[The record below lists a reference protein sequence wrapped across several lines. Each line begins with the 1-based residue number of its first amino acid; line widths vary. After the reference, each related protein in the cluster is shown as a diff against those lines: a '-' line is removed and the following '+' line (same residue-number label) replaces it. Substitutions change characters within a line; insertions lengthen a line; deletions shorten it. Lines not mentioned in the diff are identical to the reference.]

1 MAELNSYRPGSTI
14 QSNPAGGLRMNIYDQ
29 MLEERDALQQELSLP
44 SPIQVSADEYRFLS
58 TSLAGLEGKQRD
70 EMKYRLGSAMAF
82 SRNLGITVE
91 QAYAALPA
99 LTKAQLDIE
108 YKPDSTTFRS
118 LQDSLAIGV
127 ISAGLTDKYNQ
138 YKDAYLRGD
147 DVSAIDAEIQRLN
160 GEIETRQDNAPRW
173 ITTKML
179 QMSLQN
185 IPFMAD
191 VFMEGAES
199 YMRAASIGQG
209 MALAAGLV
217 GGPATL
223 ATAEVGTQIVSI
235 AAAIST
241 IARVWTTKE
250 WTAGEQFYELVNQ
263 GADPTAAAAMSEFSG
278 WMQGLI
284 EESGGPLTSLNKA
297 LGMANKTP
305 REFASKLSAYLF
317 LKGKTCRF
325 IRDIG
330 RSGVDVA
337 AEGFEEVQQQF
348 VDDVTDAITY
358 TLSDME
364 IPEGNWTTPEEYA
377 EAFAGGVGVA
387 AVLGVAP
394 SIITSRIEG
403 RQAQTINALAQS
415 GLSEGQFTAVAKS
428 VLPEDITE
436 HASEEDIN
444 GLLHTVYEN
453 NKDKRDKSVLNR
465 EGIRTRVQETDKNPE
480 DVNQET
486 AEPTPSIDDEPMRLP
501 SGIYRING
509 MDEREAEH
517 VPSGGTRLKATVT
530 DPSGKLVYADITY
543 IRKGNNID
551 IQGIDITEGEHLQTE
566 GFRDDILRQFASMYP
581 DYNVTFSN
589 PRFSAES
596 DSLSRVIASNPRGQQ
611 YGLNFGLDFSEEDR
625 AGVRER
631 IKLFNF
637 GGEQK
642 SAAVRL
648 IQMLGAAEGKT
659 GVEFFDSRFQGTIT
673 EEEFA
678 RLFPEEY
685 AKAQAGGGMNAA
697 YIPSSRVPDS
707 LRSASDMGNSVR
719 GILVA
724 GRNANPTSFEHEVIH
739 ALMQDKEKQD
749 SFSDIF
755 AKEINGQK
763 KFWDFVH
770 KSDLYKDSGVKE
782 NFDYIEAHPE
792 LFQKGAQWGAR
803 QHEFVARLEE
813 MYRLSG
819 QSTRP
824 ELRGFFQRLTDF
836 FRRIYD
842 ALKQEGALSDEIV
855 AYFDS
860 FFGTPEDLQKNRGD
874 SMLMQEGTS
883 NDVVYASTNAEAK
896 EILKAHI
903 GENIVNSSDGTIARY
918 GTNGLNK
925 LISNA
930 AKSKSVANGFTAV
943 EHLTAVAN
951 TPLLFRE
958 SRLLLER
965 PDNEGHPDLIIRYYG
980 ANVAFDGNG
989 KHGIAQILVK
999 INTNHP
1005 NTIYTME
1012 LVGLTKESRPIDG
1025 SIDSDG
1031 SRRPDHIA
1039 SKGGR
1044 PGNRPFHTDDS
1055 ISILPSTSS
1064 SGNKD
1069 ELHVDTL
1076 PDTSLQ
1082 DADASMREA
1091 SQGASAIIL
1100 PSSPRS
1106 DNVDIDAILRQEPI
1120 SAAEFDEFRRRLLS
1134 DPDNFD
1140 ADGNPLAP
1148 NGERSNLTLEQWI
1161 TVRTPE
1167 FKAWFGDW
1175 ELDPENAS
1183 KVVDENGEPRVVY
1196 HGTGARFSEFSY
1208 DELGS
1213 REGSFFFAQ
1222 NIEDAQGYSSGIIMP
1237 VFLNLRNPIS
1247 FDDIPAEVFD
1257 ATENKAEMV
1266 EWSKQNGYDG
1276 WMTDMDDGWG
1286 ELSAFY
1292 PNQIKSAT
1300 RNNGQFDAENPDIYF
1315 QLSDDMRAS
1324 YKKIAFADAIDE
1336 ITAHPQDHTIA
1347 GEKFQHGKPASSKA
1361 SKALFRS
1368 IAPRGVFTNRETDI
1382 KADFGRT
1389 YIDEI
1394 SGHDWSNE
1402 AHLASIMAVPR
1413 IYENALHVG
1422 KFKDGENRLFDYFFS
1437 IFDYDGTSY
1446 LVRSAVREGRG
1457 NEFYYDH
1464 KLSELSKIKDW
1475 ASSGFRLSTPGL
1487 DSSNPSIIEDTRLQ
1501 RFLQGDISDKTELVS
1516 SPFIARSS
1524 MIKSADKNSGAF
1536 SPESNDIY
1544 YQLSPE
1550 YVRENMDYETKMP
1563 TDEAFFDAVRNTPSA
1578 SIVDDG
1584 IIVDIERWQKPEQ
1597 DNEASVRTGVFY
1609 LPRGASQSRY
1619 YRGGTGFYGGAVH
1632 FTGETLLKAPLAV
1645 KGATGG
1651 NVPLKA
1657 YEALFGKEAAKKL
1670 EEDCESIM
1678 RPYQRSAK
1686 ANRAMDVY
1694 YEYLPDADNDYMDF
1708 SLLEINSREG
1718 NQLRYAVQENIIAH
1732 AVREA
1737 GYDSVI
1743 GYNRGKLTEIFDVR
1757 EGNYPSELSSD
1768 PWATY
1773 IPNDPEKILFQTP
1786 SEQQA
1791 EAKAKLERLLSASD
1805 DEVLREIGRG
1815 REFVFNT
1822 DVEEALTDIRSIVS
1836 VSKDYDE
1843 FVGFM
1848 EAVRDGSS
1856 LDAATRRRLRRALRK
1871 RLAGERA
1878 EVTVPPEAILNDTGD
1893 YIDTYQMLRTEQESS
1908 EDLSA
1913 PVSND
1918 IQGVLGAD
1926 ERENAITGDGDE
1938 NGEVEDT
1945 ALRRAMETGEEKRE
1959 DGETERVIRESDET
1973 IRRIDE
1979 EQAELESQ
1987 LAEAED
1993 ELSAE
1998 DRKAARQEAVIEN
2011 LIRQSD
2017 AKDAVRGF
2025 PQGHGDDPA
2034 RIINRREYIR
2044 MWKEF
2049 LHQKDRDYIKFWTD
2063 YVKTL
2068 EKEERDAIKAGRK
2081 RSEEEYVQWW
2091 DEIIRRQDEKY
2102 YRNAAREAKR
2112 IREAYISWWK
2122 KKLDQEAARTSR
2134 REAVERTKAKYKA
2147 IIKKMEENQRAKDK
2161 ARRERQQA
2169 LRIKRYKESL
2179 ASRIMRKVSA
2189 NTELSFAEKIY
2200 AIQALMTEDD
2210 RQNLIIGGER
2220 WSVELLREMFRD
2232 TPNDPMFSALR
2243 PGMLDILT
2251 KKRPSDFTVEELE
2264 NLLDAV
2270 NELRREGLRAWQ
2282 AVVDARAAANK
2293 AIVRNLMNTLAHSSH
2308 YDENEPMPGSEDERR
2323 RLNRP
2328 WTTFIDITANIVNM
2342 ERIAQILDNG
2352 KPDGPFHQILI
2363 EEARRAQ
2370 DAEERAVNR
2379 RLQGLMNTMKE
2390 NKVKPSDLMRGYIIQ
2405 LDNNKEVVYSFD
2417 KLVHI
2422 YYGSQNEKNRQAIAY
2437 GEFVS
2442 SKEKDDFRREAEER
2456 YKGDPDAPSRIR
2468 DIDGRPSRWTIGD
2481 QRRAYVRDRVIALG
2495 DSRFANIMP
2504 QIRTIIAENPG
2515 FMAVYDYIMADL
2527 GGESFGNVQ
2536 KVLREEFN
2544 LDISKEDFYIPI
2556 IRLETDQTYAE
2567 KRKEEAMIARTIATE
2582 ASSYVT
2588 GMRVGFD
2595 KGFTNTRQEITPEKQ
2610 KPIKM
2615 GLLAV
2620 YIDHVRSEEHLVHS
2634 LAYSRKLDAVFNNQ
2648 SLRNRIRFTYGSGM
2662 LKAIDS
2668 YRIEI
2673 RNPAAL
2679 AHRESFDRVTRFLR
2693 GNVYSSYLGFRPRN
2707 MLMQAVTSPL
2717 PFLAEGVTPAEYM
2730 AQLFRY
2736 MSSYGETWD
2745 MITELSPMMAGRS
2758 FDLGASLLAD
2768 ERLATK
2774 LNDMPEAARRLRE
2787 FTEFFQKLSLEPL
2800 NHIDRAAVSAGWLA
2814 IYEKEMK
2821 KNGGDKE
2828 ASARAADAAVLRS
2841 QPVQRRT
2848 EMSPLFRSDNEW
2860 LRFFT
2865 QFTSSL
2871 NVVFQ
2876 HSVVDTYF
2884 DLKNHQWGKAMARI
2898 GSYALAGALLFLI
2911 DGKLRDDDDD
2921 DGEEEFQWRRL
2932 IYSFFSQ
2939 QVDSI
2944 PIIADGVE
2952 SIVYPIVTGD
2962 KARLFFGSDFPPLDR
2977 LSRAVSNATDG
2988 EWLDAFAQALTAIGI
3003 TTGIPTLAIEDF
3015 WDAFVSITQ
3024 GEAPESLWR

>member
-1 MAELNSYRPGSTI
+1 MAELNAYRPGMTI
-14 QSNPAGGLRMNIYDQ
+14 QSNPTGGLRSDRYDRI
-29 MLEERDALQQELSLP
+29 LEERDALQQELSLP

-91 QAYAALPA
+91 QAYASLPA

-108 YKPDSTTFRS
+108 YKPDATTFRS

-127 ISAGLTDKYNQ
+127 ISWDLKDRYNQ

-160 GEIETRQDNAPRW
+160 GEIEKRQDSAPRW

-179 QMSLQN
+179 QMSLRN
-185 IPFMAD
+185 APYMLDAFR
-191 VFMEGAES
+191 EGAES
-199 YMRAASIGQG
+199 YMLAASIGQG
-209 MALAAGLV
+209 MALSAGLV

-223 ATAEVGTQIVSI
+223 ATAEVGVQIVSI

-263 GADPTAAAAMSEFSG
+263 GADPGTAAVMSELSG
-278 WMQGLI
+278 WVQGLI

-317 LKGKTCRF
+317 LKGKTGRF

-330 RSGVDVA
+330 RFGVDVA

-387 AVLGVAP
+387 AILGVAP
-394 SIITSRIEG
+394 SVITSRIEG
-403 RQAQTINALAQS
+403 RQAQAINALAQS
-415 GLSEGQFTAVAKS
+415 GLSEGQFTAIAKS
-428 VLPEDITE
+428 VLPEDISQ

-465 EGIRTRVQETDKNPE
+465 EGVRTRVQETDKNPE

-486 AEPTPSIDDEPMRLP
+486 AEPTPSIDDEPVRLP
-501 SGIYRING
+501 SGIYRMNAENG
-509 MDEREAEH
+509 AGEH
-517 VPSGGTRLKATVT
+517 VPSGGTRLTTTVT
-530 DPSGKLVYADITY
+530 DPSGKLTYADITY

-551 IQGIDITEGEHLQTE
+551 IQSIDITEGEHLQTD

-659 GVEFFDSRFQGTIT
+659 GVEFFDLRFQGTIT

-724 GRNANPTSFEHEVIH
+724 GRSANPTSFEHEVIH

-749 SFSDIF
+749 SFSDLF
-755 AKEINGQK
+755 SKEMNGK
-763 KFWDFVH
+763 KAFWDFVH

-782 NFDYIEAHPE
+782 NFDYIESHPE

-855 AYFDS
+855 SYFDS
-860 FFGTPEDLQKNRGD
+860 FFGTPEDLQARRQQ
-874 SMLMQEGTS
+874 SGTT
-883 NDVVYASTNAEAK
+883 AQQ
-896 EILKAHI
+896 
-903 GENIVNSSDGTIARY
+903 NI
-918 GTNGLNK
+918 
-925 LISNA
+925 
-930 AKSKSVANGFTAV
+930 
-943 EHLTAVAN
+943 
-951 TPLLFRE
+951 
-958 SRLLLER
+958 
-965 PDNEGHPDLIIRYYG
+965 NE
-980 ANVAFDGNG
+980 
-989 KHGIAQILVK
+989 
-999 INTNHP
+999 
-1005 NTIYTME
+1005 
-1012 LVGLTKESRPIDG
+1012 
-1025 SIDSDG
+1025 
-1031 SRRPDHIA
+1031 
-1039 SKGGR
+1039 
-1044 PGNRPFHTDDS
+1044 
-1055 ISILPSTSS
+1055 
-1064 SGNKD
+1064 
-1069 ELHVDTL
+1069 
-1076 PDTSLQ
+1076 
-1082 DADASMREA
+1082 
-1091 SQGASAIIL
+1091 
-1100 PSSPRS
+1100 
-1106 DNVDIDAILRQEPI
+1106 ILRQEPI

-1148 NGERSNLTLEQWI
+1148 NGNVSNLTLEQWI

-1183 KVVDENGEPRVVY
+1183 KVVDENGEPRVMY
-1196 HGTGARFSEFSY
+1196 HGSDADFSEFDRTFAGNTANSAKIGFWFTT
-1208 DELGS
+1208 DEGFAE
-1213 REGSFFFAQ
+1213 RFAQ
-1222 NIEDAQGYSSGIIMP
+1222 EILFTAEPIIYS
-1237 VFLNLRNPIS
+1237 VFLNMRKPQVYNATPSGTFSLFKEYERRIREADSRINEAERNGIPDEEIRALIDERDSLQREVESYTGMDAYDVFKSDIEKAGGNDRYIQRLRE
-1247 FDDIPAEVFD
+1247 D
-1257 ATENKAEMV
+1257 
-1266 EWSKQNGYDG
+1266 GYDG
-1276 WMTDMDDGWG
+1276 VLIRQTLYDSDIAEGQANDQYVV
-1286 ELSAFY
+1286 LD

-1300 RNNGQFDAENPDIYF
+1300 R
-1315 QLSDDMRAS
+1315 
-1324 YKKIAFADAIDE
+1324 
-1336 ITAHPQDHTIA
+1336 
-1347 GEKFQHGKPASSKA
+1347 
-1361 SKALFRS
+1361 
-1368 IAPRGVFTNRETDI
+1368 
-1382 KADFGRT
+1382 
-1389 YIDEI
+1389 
-1394 SGHDWSNE
+1394 
-1402 AHLASIMAVPR
+1402 
-1413 IYENALHVG
+1413 
-1422 KFKDGENRLFDYFFS
+1422 
-1437 IFDYDGTSY
+1437 
-1446 LVRSAVREGRG
+1446 
-1457 NEFYYDH
+1457 
-1464 KLSELSKIKDW
+1464 
-1475 ASSGFRLSTPGL
+1475 
-1487 DSSNPSIIEDTRLQ
+1487 
-1501 RFLQGDISDKTELVS
+1501 
-1516 SPFIARSS
+1516 
-1524 MIKSADKNSGAF
+1524 NSGAF

-1563 TDEAFFDAVRNTPSA
+1563 TDEAFLDAVRNTPSA

-1757 EGNYPSELSSD
+1757 EAHYPSELSSD
-1768 PWATY
+1768 PWAVY
-1773 IPNDPEKILFQTP
+1773 VPNNPENILFQTP

-1805 DEVLREIGRG
+1805 DEVLREIGNG

-1878 EVTVPPEAILNDTGD
+1878 EVTIPPETILNDTGD
-1893 YIDTYQMLRTEQESS
+1893 YIDTYQMLRTEQEGS

-1913 PVSND
+1913 PLSND
-1918 IQGVLGAD
+1918 IPGVLGAD

-1959 DGETERVIRESDET
+1959 NGETERVIRESDET

-2049 LHQKDRDYIKFWTD
+2049 LRQKDRDYIKFWTD

-2068 EKEERDAIKAGRK
+2068 EKEERDAIKAGRI

-2134 REAVERTKAKYKA
+2134 REAVERTRAKYKA
-2147 IIKKMEENQRAKDK
+2147 IIKKMEENQRAKDR

-2169 LRIKRYKESL
+2169 QRIKRYKESL

-2270 NELRREGLRAWQ
+2270 NELRRDGLRAWQ
-2282 AVVDARAAANK
+2282 AVVDARAAEDR
-2293 AIVRNLMNTLAHSSH
+2293 AIVRAMLGVVRKHRR
-2308 YDENEPMPGSEDERR
+2308 YYEQPIKDDERNEKGFKAFAR
-2323 RLNRP
+2323 DAYFNVINMPRL
-2328 WTTFIDITANIVNM
+2328 
-2342 ERIAQILDNG
+2342 AQVLDNG
-2352 KPDGPFHQILI
+2352 DPNGPFHQFLVRRNR
-2363 EEARRAQ
+2363 EYEDAQARAI
-2370 DAEERAVNR
+2370 AM
-2379 RLQGLMNTMKE
+2379 RLSVLTTALKEQGIR
-2390 NKVKPSDLMRGYIIQ
+2390 PSDLFKNVQISVDGEVLNTTLSELVYIHYALNNAKNYQ
-2405 LDNNKEVVYSFD
+2405 AFAYGVLVTKNEKDNILRSMDKEVPGNPRD
-2417 KLVHI
+2417 KLKRSD
-2422 YYGSQNEKNRQAIAY
+2422 GSEKSRTV
-2437 GEFVS
+2437 G
-2442 SKEKDDFRREAEER
+2442 EER
-2456 YKGDPDAPSRIR
+2456 MARTNDRIR
-2468 DIDGRPSRWTIGD
+2468 
-2481 QRRAYVRDRVIALG
+2481 ALG
-2495 DSRFANIMP
+2495 DKRFQEAKAQADAIL
-2504 QIRTIIAENPG
+2504 AENPKVMAAAEAVLGDLNGNG
-2515 FMAVYDYIMADL
+2515 FERVQRIM
-2527 GGESFGNVQ
+2527 
-2536 KVLREEFN
+2536 REQFN
-2544 LDISKEDFYIPI
+2544 RDISKEDFYMPI
-2556 IRLETDQTYAE
+2556 RRMDWNETPQQNETY
-2567 KRKEEAMIARTIATE
+2567 EAMKARQLAESTLMGVPQYT
-2582 ASSYVT
+2582 ASV
-2588 GMRVGFD
+2588 RR
-2595 KGFTNTRQEITPEKQ
+2595 GFTEEREEISPYNQTPINYDFFQ
-2610 KPIKM
+2610 IWQTS
-2615 GLLAV
+2615 
-2620 YIDHVRSEEHLVHS
+2620 VRDEEHLVAAM
-2634 LAYSRKLDAVFNNQ
+2634 AYTR
-2648 SLRNRIRFTYGSGM
+2648 SLRRVFSNAQ
-2662 LKAIDS
+2662 LKGAITRTHGKEMMGLIDS
-2668 YRIEI
+2668 FINEVAQPWQHKEINAIEK
-2673 RNPAAL
+2673 
-2679 AHRESFDRVTRFLR
+2679 SMRFLR
-2693 GNVYSSYLGFRPRN
+2693 GGLYTSYLGFRASN
-2707 MLMQAVTSPL
+2707 IIMQAVTSPL
-2717 PFLAEGVTPAEYM
+2717 PFLSAGVTPAAYM
-2730 AQLFRY
+2730 RQLFRL
-2736 MSSYGETWD
+2736 MSDYDATWQ
-2745 MITELSPMMAGRS
+2745 MISELSPMMDQRS
-2758 FDLGASLLAD
+2758 FDLLPSLLA
-2768 ERLATK
+2768 E
-2774 LNDMPEAARRLRE
+2774 E
-2787 FTEFFQKLSLEPL
+2787 
-2800 NHIDRAAVSAGWLA
+2800 RAAIRQQEGSETQQAIRRNLDRLQEMSLWGLDRVDRIAVGAGWLA
-2814 IYEKEMK
+2814 IYEREMQR
-2821 KNGGDKE
+2821 NGGVSEE
-2828 ASARAADAAVLRS
+2828 AARVADDVVLAT
-2841 QPVQRRT
+2841 QPVQRRS
-2848 EMSPLFRSDNEW
+2848 EMSRLFKTDNEA
-2860 LRFFT
+2860 LKFFT
-2865 QFTSSL
+2865 QFTASL

-2876 HSVVDTYF
+2876 NIFF
-2884 DLKNHQWGKAMARI
+2884 DIPMAYRNRQWGKFWGTI
-2898 GSYALAGALLFLI
+2898 GAYVLSGALLFLI
-2911 DGKLRDDDDD
+2911 REEPWEDSDD
-2921 DGEEEFQWRRL
+2921 DGEEEFQWRRF

-2939 QVDSI
+2939 AVDSVPLI
-2944 PIIADGVE
+2944 SDSVSQMIYEPI
-2952 SIVYPIVTGD
+2952 TGEN
-2962 KARLFFGSDFPPLDR
+2962 AFTFFGSEFPPLERLARVPGNITDR
-2977 LSRAVSNATDG
+2977 D
-2988 EWLDAFAQALTAIGI
+2988 WQKAIMNSIESIGLFS
-3003 TTGIPTLAIEDF
+3003 GIPTLAIEDY
-3015 WDAFVSITQ
+3015 WDALVSISQ

>member
-1 MAELNSYRPGSTI
+1 MADIDINRPGTTI
-14 QSNPAGGLRMNIYDQ
+14 QSSPDRGGAPSYFESLGDEI
-29 MLEERDALQQELSLP
+29 ERQKAEFESSYGFVSPLTPEQYNLSLRILSESKNP
-44 SPIQVSADEYRFLS
+44 DQDMYRINAAASLS
-58 TSLAGLEGKQRD
+58 KI
-70 EMKYRLGSAMAF
+70 YNVPF
-82 SRNLGITVE
+82 STAYGNVE
-91 QAYAALPA
+91 SM
-99 LTKAQLDIE
+99 TKALLGRE
-108 YKPDSTTFRS
+108 YKPDATTAGSIQNSWTLGLLARERRALAKDFMDITMNGGDATYISERMQTLDQQIAG
-118 LQDSLAIGV
+118 LQDDLPRFI
-127 ISAGLTDKYNQ
+127 LTDILKLTTESLVYN
-138 YKDAYLRGD
+138 AEFTGAMVLGGIAAGPVLGALTNYLGIGG
-147 DVSAIDAEIQRLN
+147 AM
-160 GEIETRQDNAPRW
+160 GTG
-173 ITTKML
+173 
-179 QMSLQN
+179 
-185 IPFMAD
+185 FMAK
-191 VFMEGAES
+191 
-199 YMRAASIGQG
+199 AASKVP
-209 MALAAGLV
+209 ALISFGFTNAMM
-217 GGPATL
+217 GP
-223 ATAEVGTQIVSI
+223 GFQ
-235 AAAIST
+235 
-241 IARVWTTKE
+241 
-250 WTAGEQFYELVNQ
+250 GEQFYDLVQ
-263 GADPTAAAAMSEFSG
+263 DGADP
-278 WMQGLI
+278 
-284 EESGGPLTSLNKA
+284 
-297 LGMANKTP
+297 
-305 REFASKLSAYLF
+305 
-317 LKGKTCRF
+317 
-325 IRDIG
+325 
-330 RSGVDVA
+330 DVA
-337 AEGFEEVQQQF
+337 YGVTKVSSGLQVAIESLIGIPGSFLGKGFSATKFVNRFMGKLWANGKLGGKLLQFGSATLLDAAGEGVEEVLGLGTE
-348 VDDVTDAITY
+348 DITNAVAY
-358 TLSDME
+358 ALSDME
-364 IPEGNWTTPEEYA
+364 VPEENWSSLSDYV
-377 EAFAGGVGVA
+377 EAFLGGMGGTIILAGAGA
-387 AVLGVAP
+387 AMNL
-394 SIITSRIEG
+394 RIDSEK
-403 RQAQTINALAQS
+403 ATILRDLAQS
-415 GLSEGQFTAVAKS
+415 GM
-428 VLPEDITE
+428 
-436 HASEEDIN
+436 SEEQFRTTAKALNLVPEKYEMVYDQKTGSSEMETSEATEQETN
-444 GLLHTVYEN
+444 DFYHEVYEMN
-453 NKDKRDKSVLNR
+453 ADKRDTSVFNR
-465 EGIRTRVQETDKNPE
+465 EGVRTRVQETDKNPE

-486 AEPTPSIDDEPMRLP
+486 AEPTPSIDDEPVRLP
-501 SGIYRING
+501 SGIYRMNAEDG
-509 MDEREAEH
+509 AGEH
-517 VPSGGTRLKATVT
+517 VPSGGTRLTTTVT
-530 DPSGKLVYADITY
+530 DPSGKLTYADITY

-551 IQGIDITEGEHLQTE
+551 IQSIDITEGEHLQTD

-637 GGEQK
+637 SEEQK

-659 GVEFFDSRFQGTIT
+659 GVEFFDSRFQSTIT

-685 AKAQAGGGMNAA
+685 AKAQAKGGMNAA

-749 SFSDIF
+749 SFSDLF
-755 AKEINGQK
+755 SKEMNGK
-763 KFWDFVH
+763 KAFWDFVH
-770 KSDLYKDSGVKE
+770 KSDLYKDSNVKE
-782 NFDYIEAHPE
+782 NFDYIETHPE

-836 FRRIYD
+836 FRRIYG
-842 ALKQEGALSDEIV
+842 ALKQEGVLSDEIV

-860 FFGTPEDLQKNRGD
+860 FFGTPEDLQRNSGD
-874 SMLMQEGTS
+874 SILMQENTL

-896 EILKAHI
+896 EILKTHI

-930 AKSKSVANGFTAV
+930 AKSKSVANGFTAA

-1031 SRRPDHIA
+1031 FRRPDHIA

-1044 PGNRPFHTDDS
+1044 PENRPFHADDS

-1069 ELHVDTL
+1069 KLPVDTL
-1076 PDTSLQ
+1076 QDTSLQ

-1106 DNVDIDAILRQEPI
+1106 GNASIDAILRQEPI

-1148 NGERSNLTLEQWI
+1148 NSERSNLTLEQWI

-1167 FKAWFGDW
+1167 FKEWFGDW

-1183 KVVDENGEPRVVY
+1183 KVVDENGEPRVMY
-1196 HGTGARFSEFSY
+1196 HGSDADFSEFDRTFAGNTANSAKIGFWFTT
-1208 DELGS
+1208 DEGFAE
-1213 REGSFFFAQ
+1213 RFAQ
-1222 NIEDAQGYSSGIIMP
+1222 EILFTAEPIIYS
-1237 VFLNLRNPIS
+1237 VFLNMRKPQVYNATPSGTFSLFKEYERRIREADSRINEAERNGIPDEEIRALIDERDSLQREVESYTGMDAYDVFKSDIEKAGGNDRYIQRLRE
-1247 FDDIPAEVFD
+1247 D
-1257 ATENKAEMV
+1257 
-1266 EWSKQNGYDG
+1266 GYDG
-1276 WMTDMDDGWG
+1276 VLIRQTLYDSDIAEGQANDQYVV
-1286 ELSAFY
+1286 LD

-1368 IAPRGVFTNRETDI
+1368 IAPRGVFTNRETNI

-1422 KFKDGENRLFDYFFS
+1422 KFKDGENRLFDYFLS

-1501 RFLQGDISDKTELVS
+1501 RFLQGDLSDKTELVS
-1516 SPFIARSS
+1516 SPFIARQPDSGIFFQNAIENLS
-1524 MIKSADKNSGAF
+1524 TAVTEIENGAESAVIHNARTDLLRYGG
-1536 SPESNDIY
+1536 SNDVELIWG
-1544 YQLSPE
+1544 
-1550 YVRENMDYETKMP
+1550 
-1563 TDEAFFDAVRNTPSA
+1563 DEKKGLYHIGYR
-1578 SIVDDG
+1578 
-1584 IIVDIERWQKPEQ
+1584 
-1597 DNEASVRTGVFY
+1597 
-1609 LPRGASQSRY
+1609 RGADVVANVLLTII
-1619 YRGGTGFYGGAVH
+1619 RGDILRHTPAKRTVNIGWNGYQAVLSLDMNGTDRTWLL
-1632 FTGETLLKAPLAV
+1632 TGWKDNA
-1645 KGATGG
+1645 
-1651 NVPLKA
+1651 
-1657 YEALFGKEAAKKL
+1657 
-1670 EEDCESIM
+1670 
-1678 RPYQRSAK
+1678 
-1686 ANRAMDVY
+1686 
-1694 YEYLPDADNDYMDF
+1694 PDAISEVSTQSDATHDRPTF
-1708 SLLEINSREG
+1708 SRSDMGAGLRNILTAERTSG
-1718 NQLRYAVQENIIAH
+1718 NPDIY
-1732 AVREA
+1732 
-1737 GYDSVI
+1737 
-1743 GYNRGKLTEIFDVR
+1743 
-1757 EGNYPSELSSD
+1757 
-1768 PWATY
+1768 
-1773 IPNDPEKILFQTP
+1773 FQ
-1786 SEQQA
+1786 QQA
-1791 EAKAKLERLLSASD
+1791 DAKAKKDWLLSASD
-1805 DEVLREIGRG
+1805 EEILREIGRG

-1822 DVEEALTDIRSIVS
+1822 DIEEALTDIRSIVS

-1918 IQGVLGAD
+1918 IPGVLGAD

-1938 NGEVEDT
+1938 NGEIEDT

-1959 DGETERVIRESDET
+1959 NGETERVIRESDET

-1979 EQAELESQ
+1979 EQTELESQ

-1998 DRKAARQEAVIEN
+1998 DRKTARQEAVIEN

-2025 PQGHGDDPA
+2025 PEGHGDDPA

-2049 LHQKDRDYIKFWTD
+2049 LRQKDRDYIKFWTD

-2112 IREAYISWWK
+2112 VREAYISWWK

-2134 REAVERTKAKYKA
+2134 REAVETTKAKYKA

-2169 LRIKRYKESL
+2169 QRIKRYKESL
-2179 ASRIMRKVSA
+2179 VARIMRKVSA

-2270 NELRREGLRAWQ
+2270 NELRRDGLRAWQ
-2282 AVVDARAAANK
+2282 AVVDARAAEDR
-2293 AIVRNLMNTLAHSSH
+2293 AIVRAMLGVVRKHRR
-2308 YDENEPMPGSEDERR
+2308 YYEQPIKDDERNEKGFR
-2323 RLNRP
+2323 AFARDAYYNVINMPRL
-2328 WTTFIDITANIVNM
+2328 
-2342 ERIAQILDNG
+2342 AQILDNG
-2352 KPDGPFHQILI
+2352 DPNGPFHQFLVRRNR
-2363 EEARRAQ
+2363 EYEDAQARAI
-2370 DAEERAVNR
+2370 AM
-2379 RLQGLMNTMKE
+2379 RLSVLTTALKEQGIR
-2390 NKVKPSDLMRGYIIQ
+2390 PSDLFKNVQISVDGEVLNTTLSELVYIHYALNNAKNYQ
-2405 LDNNKEVVYSFD
+2405 AFAYGVLVTKNEKDNILREMDKEVPGNPRD
-2417 KLVHI
+2417 KLKRSD
-2422 YYGSQNEKNRQAIAY
+2422 GSEKSRTV
-2437 GEFVS
+2437 G
-2442 SKEKDDFRREAEER
+2442 EER
-2456 YKGDPDAPSRIR
+2456 MARTNDRIR
-2468 DIDGRPSRWTIGD
+2468 
-2481 QRRAYVRDRVIALG
+2481 ALG
-2495 DSRFANIMP
+2495 DKRFQEAKAQADAIL
-2504 QIRTIIAENPG
+2504 AENPKVMAAAEAVLGDLNGNG
-2515 FMAVYDYIMADL
+2515 FERVQRIM
-2527 GGESFGNVQ
+2527 
-2536 KVLREEFN
+2536 REQFN
-2544 LDISKEDFYIPI
+2544 REISKEDFYMPI
-2556 IRLETDQTYAE
+2556 RHMDWNETPQQNETY
-2567 KRKEEAMIARTIATE
+2567 EAMKARQLAESTLMGVPQYT
-2582 ASSYVT
+2582 ASV
-2588 GMRVGFD
+2588 RR
-2595 KGFTNTRQEITPEKQ
+2595 GFTEEREEISPYNQTPINYDFFQ
-2610 KPIKM
+2610 IWQTS
-2615 GLLAV
+2615 
-2620 YIDHVRSEEHLVHS
+2620 VRDEEHLVAAM
-2634 LAYSRKLDAVFNNQ
+2634 AYTR
-2648 SLRNRIRFTYGSGM
+2648 SLRRVFGNAQLKGAITRTYGKEMMG
-2662 LKAIDS
+2662 LIDS
-2668 YRIEI
+2668 FINEVAQPWQHKEINAIEK
-2673 RNPAAL
+2673 
-2679 AHRESFDRVTRFLR
+2679 SMRFLR
-2693 GNVYSSYLGFRPRN
+2693 GGLYTSYLGFRASN
-2707 MLMQAVTSPL
+2707 IIMQAVTSPL
-2717 PFLAEGVTPAEYM
+2717 PFLSAGVTPAAYM
-2730 AQLFRY
+2730 RQLFRL
-2736 MSSYGETWD
+2736 MSDYDATWQ
-2745 MITELSPMMAGRS
+2745 MISELSPMMDQRS
-2758 FDLGASLLAD
+2758 FDLLPSLLA
-2768 ERLATK
+2768 E
-2774 LNDMPEAARRLRE
+2774 E
-2787 FTEFFQKLSLEPL
+2787 
-2800 NHIDRAAVSAGWLA
+2800 RAAIRQQEGSETQQAIRRNLDRLQEMSLWGLDRVDRIAVGAGWLA
-2814 IYEKEMK
+2814 IYEREMQR
-2821 KNGGDKE
+2821 NGGVSEE
-2828 ASARAADAAVLRS
+2828 AARVADDVVLAT
-2841 QPVQRRT
+2841 QPVQRRS
-2848 EMSPLFRSDNEW
+2848 EMSRLFKTDNEA
-2860 LRFFT
+2860 LKFFT
-2865 QFTSSL
+2865 QFTASL

-2876 HSVVDTYF
+2876 NIFF
-2884 DLKNHQWGKAMARI
+2884 DIPMAYRNRQWGKFWGTI
-2898 GSYALAGALLFLI
+2898 GAYVLSGALLFLI
-2911 DGKLRDDDDD
+2911 REEPWEDSDD
-2921 DGEEEFQWRRL
+2921 DGEEEFQWRRF

-2939 QVDSI
+2939 AVDSVPLI
-2944 PIIADGVE
+2944 SDSVSQMIYEPI
-2952 SIVYPIVTGD
+2952 TGEN
-2962 KARLFFGSDFPPLDR
+2962 AFTFFGSEFPPLER
-2977 LSRAVSNATDG
+2977 LARVPGNITDKD
-2988 EWLDAFAQALTAIGI
+2988 WQKAIMNSIESIGLFS
-3003 TTGIPTLAIEDF
+3003 GIPTLAFQDF
-3015 WDAFVSITQ
+3015 WDAIESISQ